1 MSHFFYPM
9 RMRVILHYSIRALSL
24 VVIGGLL
31 VVLLIPLLTN
41 TVLLPHLLS
50 RLPVDR
56 AAANLCSFRLFSVS
70 GSLALQNEQQTIISL
85 PRITLTHTPLDLLG
99 KKGGTLQ
106 IEQAVV
112 HLQQHNGRYRLRGWP
127 NQGDQANPSMLS
139 AALMPFAIDRL
150 HLSDCTLIL
159 HDETGQARR
168 LSVSTDLHLSFQRQ
182 EGDGFRLQ
190 NAVGTVELSDLFSTS
205 GTISLATGPDSV
217 DISLLLEELDAR
229 PLRDLL
235 PAPLRDSPL
244 GRATLSAQVVTS
256 SDYRDIRQIEVQTT
270 LHQPD
275 LAAAP
280 LSLQGT
286 DATGEIRWRVV
297 GPPHDL
303 QVTVNPVALVAPSW
317 RIEAAVRGRLSWQ
330 RDVLSGTGA
339 VDLTVSSSDLEV
351 PLAFTYQAL
360 VDGDGRWRLEIDGQT
375 SGPLLLPEYRGIPRI
390 TAGPVVTL
398 GARLNGQSNHVD
410 AALSLTVPKL
420 ELTLPATA
428 VAASQL
434 QAAVTFA
441 SDPTGT
447 NARLSGTVKQVRLA
461 DGQAGVDDL
470 TVVLPLTWNDE
481 SQADAA
487 GSIAAASLF
496 FRGASWA
503 ALSGEISRSE
513 GAIGCTGRVRAQF
526 FPHPELSFS
535 THYRL
540 KEHHLQLD
548 WRLPVTLIDS
558 ANLPAR
564 DWLPGD
570 FSFQGR
576 LASQG
581 QLQFTGSRFTGA
593 AELELLDGTA
603 LVPERGLAVS
613 GMACSLHLP
622 RLPLLI
628 SAPSQICRAASVDIG
643 TLHFSDATIAFRVED
658 PTTIFIEKSRA
669 GWCQGT
675 VESGSVRLSS
685 RKPEVE
691 TVLYASRL
699 NFAEVLNQFGFDQT
713 EGEGTLNGKLPVRWA
728 DRRLFF
734 DDGFLFSTPGTGG
747 IVRFTSTELLRQGI
761 GAASQNGSL
770 NYSVRALEDF
780 AYNWT
785 KVTLNSSADELLMA
799 LELDGQPR
807 TPLPFSFKD
816 GALVESQQGSLQY
829 PVRLDINVRLP
840 LNELLQVGHNV
851 KTIMG
856 NR

>member
-1 MSHFFYPM
+1 M
-9 RMRVILHYSIRALSL
+9 RMRAILLYSIRALSL

-31 VVLLIPLLTN
+31 AFLLIPLLTN
-41 TVLLPHLLS
+41 KMLLPHLLS

-56 AAANLCSFRLFSVS
+56 AAASLCSFGLFSVS
-70 GSLALQNEQQTIISL
+70 GSLALQNDQQTILSL
-85 PRITLTHTPLDLLG
+85 PRITLSYAPFDLIG

-106 IEQAVV
+106 IEQAVI
-112 HLQQHNGRYRLRGWP
+112 HLQQHNGRYRLHGWP
-127 NQGDQANPSMLS
+127 NQGDQANPSVLS
-139 AALMPFAIDRL
+139 AALVPFAIDRL
-150 HLSDCTLIL
+150 HLSDCSLIL

-190 NAVGTVELSDLFSTS
+190 NADGTVDFSDLFSAS
-205 GTISLATGPDSV
+205 GTISVEAGPDTV

-229 PLRDLL
+229 PLLGRL
-235 PAPLRDSPL
+235 PTPLRDSPL
-244 GRATLSAQVVTS
+244 GRATLSAHLVTS
-256 SDYRDIRQIEVQTT
+256 STDYRDIRQIDIQMT

-280 LSLQGT
+280 ISLQGT

-303 QVTVNPVALVAPSW
+303 QVTVGPVALIAPSW

-330 RDVLSGTGA
+330 RDLLSGTGA
-339 VDLTVSSSDLEV
+339 VDLTVFYSDLEV
-351 PLAFTYQAL
+351 PLGFTYQAL
-360 VDGDGRWRLEIDGQT
+360 AEGDGRWRLEIDGQT

-398 GARLNGQSNHVD
+398 GARLNGQNNHID
-410 AALSLTVPKL
+410 AALSLTVPEL
-420 ELTLPATA
+420 ELTLPATS
-428 VAASQL
+428 VTASQL
-434 QAAVTFA
+434 QAAVTFG
-441 SDPTGT
+441 SDPTGPD
-447 NARLSGTVKQVRLA
+447 ARLSGTVKQVRLA

-481 SQADAA
+481 PQADAA

-513 GAIGCTGRVRAQF
+513 GAIGCTGRVRAHF

-535 THYRL
+535 THYRFE
-540 KEHHLQLD
+540 EHLLQLD
-548 WRLPVTLIDS
+548 WRLPATLIDS

-570 FSFQGR
+570 SSFQGR

-581 QLQFTGSRFTGA
+581 QLQLTGNRFTGA

-603 LVPERGLAVS
+603 FVPERGVAVS

-669 GWCQGT
+669 DWCRGT
-675 VESGSVRLSS
+675 VESGSLRLSS
-685 RKPEVE
+685 RKPEVD

-699 NFAEVLNQFGFDQT
+699 NFAEVLNQFGFQQT
-713 EGEGTLNGKLPVRWA
+713 EGEGTLNGKLPLRWA

-761 GAASQNGSL
+761 GAASQTGSL
-770 NYSVRALEDF
+770 GYSLRALEDF

-785 KVTLNSSADELLMA
+785 KVTFNSSADELLMA

-807 TPLPFSFKD
+807 TPLPFSFKN

-840 LNELLQVGHNV
+840 LNELLHVGHNV

>member
-1 MSHFFYPM
+1 M
-9 RMRVILHYSIRALSL
+9 RMRAILHYSIHALSL

-31 VVLLIPLLTN
+31 VFLLIPLLTN
-41 TVLLPHLLS
+41 KVLLPHLLS

-56 AAANLCSFRLFSVS
+56 AAASLCSFGLFSVS
-70 GSLALQNEQQTIISL
+70 GSLALQNEQQTILSL
-85 PRITLTHTPLDLLG
+85 PRITLSYAPFDLIG
-99 KKGGTLQ
+99 KKGGTLHF
-106 IEQAVV
+106 EQAVI
-112 HLQQHNGRYRLRGWP
+112 HLQQHNGRYRLHGWP
-127 NQGDQANPSMLS
+127 NQGDQANPSVLS
-139 AALMPFAIDRL
+139 AALAPFAIDRL
-150 HLSDCTLIL
+150 HLSDCSLIL
-159 HDETGQARR
+159 HDETGQAHR
-168 LSVSTDLHLSFQRQ
+168 LSVSTDLHLLFQRQ
-182 EGDGFRLQ
+182 GTDGFRLQ
-190 NAVGTVELSDLFSTS
+190 NADGTVDFSDLFSAS
-205 GTISLATGPDSV
+205 GTISVEAGPDTV
-217 DISLLLEELDAR
+217 DISLLLEDLDAR
-229 PLRDLL
+229 PLLGRL

-244 GRATLSAQVVTS
+244 GRATLSAHLVTS
-256 SDYRDIRQIEVQTT
+256 TDYRDIRQIDIQTT
-270 LHQPD
+270 LHQPA
-275 LAAAP
+275 LATAP

-303 QVTVNPVALVAPSW
+303 QVAVDPVALIAPPW

-330 RDVLSGTGA
+330 RDLLSGTGT
-339 VDLTVSSSDLEV
+339 VNLTVSSTDLEV
-351 PLAFTYQAL
+351 PLGFAYQAL
-360 VDGDGRWRLEIDGQT
+360 IGGDGRWRLEIDGQT
-375 SGPLLLPEYRGIPRI
+375 TAPLLLPEYRGIPRI
-390 TAGPVVTL
+390 AAGPVVSL
-398 GARLNGQSNHVD
+398 GARLNGQSNHFD
-410 AALSLTVPKL
+410 AAVSLTVPKL
-420 ELTLPATA
+420 ELTLPATS

-434 QAAVTFA
+434 HAAVNFD
-441 SDPTGT
+441 SGPTGS
-447 NARLSGTVKQVRLA
+447 NAQLSGTVKQVLLA
-461 DGQAGVDDL
+461 DGQAGVEDL
-470 TVVLPLTWNDE
+470 AVVLPLSSNDE
-481 SQADAA
+481 PQPDAA

-503 ALSGEISRSE
+503 DLFGEISRGE
-513 GAIGCTGRVRAQF
+513 GVIGCTGRVRARF

-535 THYRL
+535 THYRFE
-540 KEHHLQLD
+540 EHLLQLD
-548 WRLPVTLIDS
+548 WLLPATLIDS

-570 FSFQGR
+570 SSFQGR
-576 LASQG
+576 LASKG
-581 QLQFTGSRFTGA
+581 QLEFVGNRFNGA
-593 AELELLDGTA
+593 AEFELFDGTA

-622 RLPLLI
+622 RLPLLV

-669 GWCQGT
+669 DWCRGT

-685 RKPEVE
+685 QKPEVD

-699 NFAEVLNQFGFDQT
+699 NFAELLNQFGFQQT
-713 EGEGTLNGKLPVRWA
+713 EGEGTLNGKLPLRWA

-761 GAASQNGSL
+761 GAVSQTGSL
-770 NYSVRALEDF
+770 NYSLRALEDF

-785 KVTLNSSADELLMA
+785 KVTLSSSADELLMA
-799 LELDGQPR
+799 LELDGQPS

-840 LNELLQVGHNV
+840 LNELLHVGHNV